1 MSKGWTIFEKITG
14 VLQIIFGLVLIYILI
29 WGLNIKLNQFYKIT
43 EITGSDISIFKIF
56 YTNHYNLI
64 LSLLGIVSG
73 VLLIRNN
80 KIGWI
85 LSITTWF
92 SYCIGTILTTRKIAL
107 KNSNFEIFS
116 GQYNIYGLMIIIFL
130 IMGILLISKEFRKK
144 YSPNYKSW
152 ALLILSTAFFILDR
166 LILI

>member
-1 MSKGWTIFEKITG
+1 MTKSWTIFEKITG
-14 VLQIIFGLVLIYILI
+14 ILQIIFGLVLIYILI
-29 WGLNIKLNQFYKIT
+29 WAINIKLNQVFK
-43 EITGSDISIFKIF
+43 ITGSDISFFKIF
-56 YTNHYNLI
+56 YTHHYNFI

-85 LSITTWF
+85 LSISTWF
-92 SYCIGTILTTRKIAL
+92 SYSIGTIFTTWKIAL
-107 KNSNFEIFS
+107 GNSNFEIYS
-116 GQYNIYGLMIIIFL
+116 GHYIIYGLMIIIFL

-144 YSPNYKSW
+144 YSPNRKSW
-152 ALLILSTAFFILDR
+152 VLLILITAFFILDR